1 MADGGSGE
9 VGFTSPDSTGK
20 LTDVWWTYGH
30 YVMVKVDEA
39 NFYAEQISGA
49 KGWYTLSWEQL
60 GSGRIRPDVGH
71 FKDHRAFH
79 WICPG
84 LSRD

>member
-9 VGFTSPDSTGK
+9 VGFTSPNSTGK

-39 NFYAEQISGA
+39 NFYAEPISSA
-49 KGWYTLSWEQL
+49 KGWYTLSWSSSDHA
-60 GSGRIRPDVGH
+60 GSGQTLVTLRTIEPSTGSVL
-71 FKDHRAFH
+71 A
-79 WICPG
+79 
-84 LSRD
+84 